1 MILTTLSSGNRTMIL
16 NSSVRYMEQLFKF
29 NALLY
34 RLQKVTGV
42 KTEMFN
48 KKLAEWLRRMP
59 DNQLNF

>member
-34 RLQKVTGV
+34 RLQKVKGV